1 MQTRKEKGTEKG
13 TAKVKGKY
21 LNPKADLTFKL
32 VFGDHK
38 DLAMSFLNALLPLAE
53 EGGLAKGR
61 AEGIAEGKAEG
72 IAEGKAE
79 ANVENA
85 TKMKAKGYPAQEI
98 AEITSLTPLEIER
111 L

>member
-32 VFGDHK
+32 VFGEHK

-61 AEGIAEGKAEG
+61 AEGIAEGKAE
-72 IAEGKAE
+72 

-98 AEITSLTPLEIER
+98 AEITGLTLQETER

>member
-32 VFGDHK
+32 VFGEHK
-38 DLAMSFLNALLPLAE
+38 DLAMSFLNALPPLAE
-53 EGGLAKGR
+53 EGGL
-61 AEGIAEGKAEG
+61 AEGKAEG

-98 AEITSLTPLEIER
+98 AEITGLTLQETER

>member
-1 MQTRKEKGTEKG
+1 M
-13 TAKVKGKY
+13 KGKY

-32 VFGDHK
+32 VFGEHK

-61 AEGIAEGKAEG
+61 AEGIAEGKAE
-72 IAEGKAE
+72 

-98 AEITSLTPLEIER
+98 AEITGLTLQETER

>member
-1 MQTRKEKGTEKG
+1 MQTRKEKETEKG
-13 TAKVKGKY
+13 AAKVKGKY

-32 VFGDHK
+32 VFGEHK

-61 AEGIAEGKAEG
+61 AEGIAEGKAE
-72 IAEGKAE
+72 

-98 AEITSLTPLEIER
+98 AEITGLTLQETER